1 MKKHSIRLFA
11 GILFLGA
18 AVSSYAQGNYPRARP
33 RATSTAAGTPSA
45 TPNPGGT
52 TATGTPSATPGTAGG
67 ATASPTTR
75 MQTGPLKMITTDG
88 TNKLSPIRVTELN
101 YYDEGYGSK
110 YNSEVRVSGAVQNTG
125 KTELKKVVVRLQIVA
140 AANTSPSGDGASTPS
155 PSPAPR
161 TAASDVIQEW
171 KENPGTLKPGQ
182 TYRMTPTVWRNS
194 LGTVLKAR
202 MIVEH
207 EEAVEKDAP
216 K

>member
-1 MKKHSIRLFA
+1 MNKHSIRLVA
-11 GILFLGA
+11 GALFLSG
-18 AVSSYAQGNYPRARP
+18 AVSSFAQGNYPQARP
-33 RATSTAAGTPSA
+33 RPRSTAAGTPSA
-45 TPNPGGT
+45 TPNPGGSP
-52 TATGTPSATPGTAGG
+52 ATGTPSATPQAGG
-67 ATASPTTR
+67 TTTASPGAT

-88 TNKLSPIRVTELN
+88 TNNKSPIRVKTN

-110 YNSEVRVSGAVQNTG
+110 YNSEIRVSGEVQNTG
-125 KTELKKVVVRLQIVA
+125 KTELKKVTVRLQIVA
-140 AANTSPSGDGASTPS
+140 SAGTNTAGDGGSTPS
-155 PSPAPR
+155 PSPAAR
-161 TAASDVIQEW
+161 TAASDIVQEW

-194 LGTVLKAR
+194 LGTMLKAR